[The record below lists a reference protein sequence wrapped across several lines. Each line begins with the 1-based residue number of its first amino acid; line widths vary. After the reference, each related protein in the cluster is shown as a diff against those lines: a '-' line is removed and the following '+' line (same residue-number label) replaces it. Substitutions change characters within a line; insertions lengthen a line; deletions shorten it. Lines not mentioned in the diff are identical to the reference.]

1 MNVKVYIL
9 AAAAVTV
16 GLVEL
21 IVGGIL
27 PTIADDLHI
36 SLGSAGQLITIFA
49 LVYAISGPV
58 LLSLTGKFERK
69 KLLLFTLFL
78 FSLGNVMTFFSPT
91 FTWMMIARV
100 ITAVSASLVI
110 SLAIIIAGRI
120 VAPSHRAKAIGLV
133 FMGVSSA
140 LVLGVPIG
148 ILLADMIG
156 WRALF
161 LIIGGLALLAM
172 LGIYIFLETIPS
184 EKQPPLLTQ
193 VKALGNIKI
202 AGAHFATMFTLAGH
216 YTLYAYFAPF
226 LEKTMQMNETWVSIS
241 YFLFGIAAVAGGALG
256 GALADKFGSQ
266 KSILFVIGSFA
277 VSLFILPYTTF
288 FSPLFLIVMMLWGA
302 LSWALAPPQQN
313 YIIETDPVTS
323 DIHQSFN
330 NSALQAGIAL
340 GSLIGG
346 TVIGTFGSV
355 VDLAPIG
362 AVIVVI
368 AFCCAW
374 FSLRR
379 PVVTAK
385 AEYLK

>member
-1 MNVKVYIL
+1 
-9 AAAAVTV
+9 
-16 GLVEL
+16 
-21 IVGGIL
+21 
-27 PTIADDLHI
+27 
-36 SLGSAGQLITIFA
+36 
-49 LVYAISGPV
+49 
-58 LLSLTGKFERK
+58 
-69 KLLLFTLFL
+69 
-78 FSLGNVMTFFSPT
+78 
-91 FTWMMIARV
+91 
-100 ITAVSASLVI
+100 
-110 SLAIIIAGRI
+110 
-120 VAPSHRAKAIGLV
+120 
-133 FMGVSSA
+133 
-140 LVLGVPIG
+140 
-148 ILLADMIG
+148 
-156 WRALF
+156 
-161 LIIGGLALLAM
+161 
-172 LGIYIFLETIPS
+172 
-184 EKQPPLLTQ
+184 
-193 VKALGNIKI
+193 
-202 AGAHFATMFTLAGH
+202 
-216 YTLYAYFAPF
+216 
-226 LEKTMQMNETWVSIS
+226 MQMNETWVSIS

-266 KSILFVIGSFA
+266 KSILFVISSFA

-340 GSLIGG
+340 GSLVGG

-379 PVVTAK
+379 PVITAK

>member
-27 PTIADDLHI
+27 PTIANDLHI

-69 KLLLFTLFL
+69 KLMIVTLFI
-78 FSLGNVMTFFSPT
+78 FFLGNVMTFFSPN

-100 ITAVSASLVI
+100 ITAISASLVI

-133 FMGVSSA
+133 FMGVSSS

-148 ILLADMIG
+148 ILIADIIG

-172 LGIYIFLETIPS
+172 LGIYLFLEAIPS
-184 EKQPPLLTQ
+184 EQQPALVTQ
-193 VKALGNIKI
+193 IKALGNIKI

-226 LEKTMQMNETWVSIS
+226 LKETMKMNETWISIS

-256 GALADKFGSQ
+256 GALADKFGTQ
-266 KSILFVIGSFA
+266 KSILFVISSFA

-288 FSPLFLIVMMLWGA
+288 FSPLFFVAMMLWGA
-302 LSWALAPPQQN
+302 LSWALAPSQQS
-313 YIIETDPVTS
+313 YIIETDPITS

-330 NSALQAGIAL
+330 NSALQIGIAL

-346 TVIGTFGSV
+346 TVIGTSGSV
-355 VDLAPIG
+355 IDLAHIG
-362 AVIVVI
+362 GVVVLV
-368 AFCCAW
+368 AFGCAL
-374 FSLRR
+374 FSLKR
-379 PVVTAK
+379 PAATAQAK
-385 AEYLK
+385 SLE